1 MLEETLKK
9 VLDYYNANYETL
21 DLYNITTDNRMRL
34 ASLFWESI
42 VEFNKE
48 IYIEKNILKGL
59 DLLAISYIALILLE
73 LTSNIKSDTPSTR
86 ILWHLNNMLNYNQK
100 IDINIWLELINE
112 LLEYKLNNKNLKE
125 LIDKYNII

>member
-21 DLYNITTDNRMRL
+21 DLDNITTDNRMKL

>member
-1 MLEETLKK
+1 MLEETFKK

-21 DLYNITTDNRMRL
+21 DLDNITTENRMKL

-48 IYIEKNILKGL
+48 IYVEKNILKGL
-59 DLLAISYIALILLE
+59 DLLSISYIALILLE

-100 IDINIWLELINE
+100 IDIDIWLELINE
-112 LLEYKLNNKNLKE
+112 LLEYKLNNKDLKE

>member
-1 MLEETLKK
+1 MLEETFKK

-21 DLYNITTDNRMRL
+21 DLDNITTENRMKL

-48 IYIEKNILKGL
+48 IYVEKNILKGL

-100 IDINIWLELINE
+100 IDIDIWLELINE
-112 LLEYKLNNKNLKE
+112 LLEYKLNNKDLKE